1 MPGIWRKSKE
11 PSVAGV
17 KQAKRSGERDEVRG
31 NTARSGF
38 AIVMTLTLDE
48 VEKDWRLL
56 SRGGARSAL
65 FIYSF
70 TNVLIILVCPGRR
83 LRVGSWRQSDQPGS

>member
-1 MPGIWRKSKE
+1 MPGVWRKSKE

-31 NTARSGF
+31 NTARSCF
-38 AIVMTLTLDE
+38 AIVMTSTLDE

-56 SRGGARSAL
+56 SRGG
-65 FIYSF
+65 
-70 TNVLIILVCPGRR
+70 G
-83 LRVGSWRQSDQPGS
+83 